1 MYRIT
6 GPVWR
11 GIGAPGSWLLF
22 AFFFSLL
29 YQSAAVVSGLG
40 GFCASGGPYVIQTEC
55 PTGVIV
61 WTPLS
66 IFGGLIAVGI
76 SAFLAQGFAMPL
88 LVWAWPILFVG
99 LGLMFIFAGGIVG
112 WIIGIMF
119 LIMGAVPLV
128 FEFRAGPKRVF
139 LGKTNIL
146 DQRFSDREGA
156 PRTLYAFARADPGAV
171 VEPTPADWGLALG
184 LTVPF
189 AALGVWLGVQVF
201 LATAAAAVAQ

>member
-6 GPVWR
+6 GPLWR
-11 GIGAPGSWLLF
+11 GIGAAGSWLLF
-22 AFFFSLL
+22 AFFFTLL
-29 YQSAAVVSGLG
+29 YLSAATVSGLG
-40 GFCASGGPYVIQTEC
+40 GFCAQGGPYEIQTVC
-55 PTGVIV
+55 PDAVVV

-76 SAFLAQGFAMPL
+76 GAFLAQGFAMPL

-99 LGLMFIFAGGIVG
+99 LGIQFLLTGGIVG
-112 WIIGIMF
+112 WVIGIMF
-119 LIMGAVPLV
+119 LVMGVAPLL

-156 PRTLYAFARADPGAV
+156 PRTIYAFSRADPGAV
-171 VEPTPADWGLALG
+171 VDATPADWGLAIG

-189 AALGVWLGVQVF
+189 AALGVWLGLLAF
-201 LATAAAAVAQ
+201 AATAAASQ